1 MLRTIGM
8 NRRRFVQAGGAL
20 TGLAF
25 LPWGVRRAAA
35 QDDPEAGTVESE
47 PIEGKTNVTWWSHTG
62 EAFIEANK
70 EMIARFEEANPDV
83 HIVYQHFPYDV
94 YYAKLPAAYA
104 SQEASDVQQMFG
116 TWVADYAVNGLL
128 DPVPEDL
135 AAGMAD
141 TFLPATIGGYTLD
154 GVAYGMPN
162 EFNIENGGM
171 LVNDALFEEAG
182 ITDLP
187 ATWLDLVA
195 AAKQLVQFDAD
206 GKLTQVGFGFKDSD
220 PVNFLLYSMIL
231 QQGASYWADDGIH
244 VDFSTDAAKK
254 AFADM
259 TALVTTDQVDSVDA
273 YAGEAYEFFLQGKAG
288 MAMRGP
294 WVIPEA
300 AAFPDLTF
308 EYAPIPPYAGTEP
321 KFAAESGWGEVVNA
335 RSAPEIKQAAWR
347 FIAFMHET
355 DNIRDWNITTFT
367 LPSRADLVNDP
378 QILEA
383 APELATSFAALPYGQ
398 WIGPVRNRDAFFQFV
413 HDAFTSVALGQQDA
427 NSALAA
433 CEQNINTMIDQTI
446 GP

>member
-20 TGLAF
+20 AGLAF
-25 LPWGVRRAAA
+25 LPWEVRRAAA

-171 LVNDALFEEAG
+171 LVNDALIRGGRHNGPTGHLAR
-182 ITDLP
+182 
-187 ATWLDLVA
+187 
-195 AAKQLVQFDAD
+195 
-206 GKLTQVGFGFKDSD
+206 SRRR
-220 PVNFLLYSMIL
+220 
-231 QQGASYWADDGIH
+231 
-244 VDFSTDAAKK
+244 
-254 AFADM
+254 
-259 TALVTTDQVDSVDA
+259 
-273 YAGEAYEFFLQGKAG
+273 GEATRAVRCRWQDDAGGVRLQGLRPGQLPPLLHDPAAG
-288 MAMRGP
+288 R
-294 WVIPEA
+294 V
-300 AAFPDLTF
+300 L
-308 EYAPIPPYAGTEP
+308 
-321 KFAAESGWGEVVNA
+321 
-335 RSAPEIKQAAWR
+335 
-347 FIAFMHET
+347 
-355 DNIRDWNITTFT
+355 
-367 LPSRADLVNDP
+367 
-378 QILEA
+378 
-383 APELATSFAALPYGQ
+383 
-398 WIGPVRNRDAFFQFV
+398 
-413 HDAFTSVALGQQDA
+413 LG
-427 NSALAA
+427 
-433 CEQNINTMIDQTI
+433 
-446 GP
+446 

>member
-1 MLRTIGM
+1 MLHTIGM
-8 NRRRFVQAGGAL
+8 NRRRVMKLGGAL
-20 TGLAF
+20 AGLSL
-25 LPWGVRRAAA
+25 LPWEARRAAA

-47 PIEGKTNVTWWSHTG
+47 PIEGKANVTWWSHTG

-70 EMIARFEEANPDV
+70 AMIARFEEANPDV

-104 SQEASDVQQMFG
+104 SQEASDIQQMFG

-135 AAGMAD
+135 AGGLAD
-141 TFLPATIGGYTLD
+141 TFLPATLGGYTLD
-154 GVAYGMPN
+154 GVVYGMPN

-171 LVNDALFEEAG
+171 LVNDTLFADAG
-182 ITDLP
+182 IGDLP
-187 ATWLDLVA
+187 ATWPDLVA
-195 AAKQLVQFDAD
+195 AAKELVQFDGD
-206 GKLTQVGFGFKDSD
+206 GLLTQVGFGFKDSD

-244 VDFSTDAAKK
+244 VNLSSDAAKK

-300 AAFPDLTF
+300 AAFPDLAWQ
-308 EYAPIPPYAGTEP
+308 YAPIPPYAGTEM
-321 KFAAESGWGEVVNA
+321 KFAAESGWGEVVNV
-335 RSAPEIKQAAWR
+335 RSAPEIKEAAWR
-347 FIAFMHET
+347 FIAFMHEA

-367 LPSRADLVNDP
+367 LPSRADLVDDP

-383 APELATSFAALPYGQ
+383 APALATSFAALPHGQ

-413 HDAFTSVALGQQDA
+413 HDAFVSVALRQHEA
-427 NSALAA
+427 ATALAA
-433 CEQNINTMIDQTI
+433 CEQNINAMIDQTI

>member
-1 MLRTIGM
+1 MVHTTGM
-8 NRRRFVQAGGAL
+8 NRRQVIKLGGAL
-20 TGLAF
+20 AGLSL
-25 LPWGVRRAAA
+25 LPWEPRRVAA
-35 QDDPEAGTVESE
+35 QDDPEAGTVESQ
-47 PIEGKTNVTWWSHTG
+47 PVEGKTNVTWWSHTG
-62 EAFIEANK
+62 EAFIEANNA
-70 EMIARFEEANPDV
+70 MIARFEEANPDV

-94 YYAKLPAAYA
+94 YFAKLPAAYA
-104 SQEASDVQQMFG
+104 SQEASDIQQMFG

-128 DPVPEDL
+128 DPVPEEL

-141 TFLPATIGGYTLD
+141 TFLPATLGGYTLD

-171 LVNDALFEEAG
+171 LVNDTLLADAG
-182 ITDLP
+182 ITALP
-187 ATWLDLVA
+187 ATWPDLVA
-195 AAKQLVQFDAD
+195 AAQQLVQFDAD

-244 VDFSTDAAKK
+244 VNLSTDAAKS

-294 WVIPEA
+294 WVIAEA
-300 AAFPDLTF
+300 ANFPDLSF
-308 EYAPIPPYAGTEP
+308 QYAPIPPYAGTEP
-321 KFAAESGWGEVVNA
+321 TFAAESGWGEVVNA
-335 RSAPEIKQAAWR
+335 RSAPEVKEAAWR

-367 LPSRADLVNDP
+367 VPSRADLVDDP
-378 QILEA
+378 RILEA
-383 APELATSFAALPYGQ
+383 APALATSFAALPYGQ

-413 HDAFTSVALGQQDA
+413 TDAFVSVALGQQDA
-427 NSALAA
+427 ATALAQ
-433 CEQNINTMIDQTI
+433 CEQNINAMIDQTI

>member
-1 MLRTIGM
+1 MVHTIGM
-8 NRRRFVQAGGAL
+8 HRRRVLQLGGAL
-20 TGLAF
+20 AGLSL
-25 LPWGVRRAAA
+25 LPWESRRVAA
-35 QDDPEAGTVESE
+35 QDDPEAGTIESE
-47 PIEGKTNVTWWSHTG
+47 PVEGKTNVTWWSHTG

-70 EMIARFEEANPDV
+70 EMIARFEEANSNV

-94 YYAKLPAAYA
+94 YFAKLPAAYA
-104 SQEASDVQQMFG
+104 SQEASDIQQMFG

-141 TFLPATIGGYTLD
+141 TYLPATIGGYELD
-154 GVAYGMPN
+154 GAYYGMPN
-162 EFNIENGGM
+162 EFNIEYGGM
-171 LVNDALFEEAG
+171 LVNDTLFADAG
-182 ITDLP
+182 VGDLP
-187 ATWLDLVA
+187 ATWDDLVVA
-195 AAKQLVQFDAD
+195 AQELVQFDGE

-220 PVNFLLYSMIL
+220 PVNFLLYAMIL

-244 VDFSTDAAKK
+244 VNLSTDAAKK

-259 TALVTTDQVDSVDA
+259 TALVTTDPVDSVDA

-300 AAFPDLTF
+300 EAFPDLAWQ
-308 EYAPIPPYAGTEP
+308 YAPMPPYAGTEL

-335 RSAPEIKQAAWR
+335 RSAPEVKEAAWR
-347 FIAFMHET
+347 FIAFMHEP

-367 LPSRADLVNDP
+367 LPSRADLVDDP

-383 APELATSFAALPYGQ
+383 APALATSFAALPFGQ

-413 HDAFTSVALGQQDA
+413 HDAFTSVALGQQD
-427 NSALAA
+427 SDTALAA
-433 CEQNINTMIDQTI
+433 AEQNINAMIDQTI